1 METCENQRSIAS
13 GNGVKYAQAVIPFI
27 PFGAVPALPFTRL
40 LTTFIDAHFSQKSEK
55 LPLGSG
61 SPGHMASIIIDPGS
75 YQRPYVMMEWVYGG
89 VVQSSLVFKGKT
101 EMYCERELEDETI
114 YYKKSVKIEFLRELH
129 GLHQKWLVHGDNAR
143 YLVDFAFLLAEAIRE
158 KNVTIAPEIPI
169 LANLHKIRDQIEF
182 KSIDVREV
190 AETYYKFLPNLIV
203 ECRGGDIPIH
213 LGGKYTIA
221 ITEEALLMFLDGF
234 RLHDNLADLTAY
246 LIALMGRGLRTGQVK
261 LVGWRW
267 VSKIFV
273 WWFKRRVFKLPK
285 KMQVLAKIMA
295 NPFRLLVVANGKGVI
310 VTLEN
315 GLPTSVKEADLGSGS
330 NGTKDRAQELK
341 DLWLSA
347 CKNHRFIHMAVT
359 LKESPRSR
367 YYTIRPLIDLSF
379 LQQIDF
385 YPHNDFVRFLLR
397 KGPLQLICNVI
408 LPFLSA

>member
-246 LIALMGRGLRTGQVK
+246 LIALMAGGCAPGKSSLSAGDGSQKFSCGGLSGAF
-261 LVGWRW
+261 LNC
-267 VSKIFV
+267 
-273 WWFKRRVFKLPK
+273 PK
-285 KMQVLAKIMA
+285 KCRCWQRSWPI
-295 NPFRLLVVANGKGVI
+295 PFGC
-310 VTLEN
+310 
-315 GLPTSVKEADLGSGS
+315 
-330 NGTKDRAQELK
+330 
-341 DLWLSA
+341 WW
-347 CKNHRFIHMAVT
+347 
-359 LKESPRSR
+359 
-367 YYTIRPLIDLSF
+367 
-379 LQQIDF
+379 
-385 YPHNDFVRFLLR
+385 
-397 KGPLQLICNVI
+397 
-408 LPFLSA
+408 